1 MTESNNFILSN
12 NRYSANSPNNNISPI
27 ETMKIKNNR
36 IINIGVCTKFYFY
49 ILGSALFKFFHLM
62 ILGSQENMIALF
74 GFSPIIFSYNS
85 IQNINTYLS
94 YIIFGT
100 IFHFYFKGKNK
111 DKDKLIINNL
121 SLKHDLLINQDNK
134 NFYIQII
141 LTCLGFATYSEFQ
154 NLLFSNGYHPL
165 DYWTF
170 EIIFTFFFMRK
181 YFEFG
186 IYKHHKCSIFSAFF
200 ICTILLFIAS
210 FLPDTNIGNQY
221 QFVKK

>member
-1 MTESNNFILSN
+1 MTESYNFISSN
-12 NRYSANSPNNNISPI
+12 YRYSINSPNNNIRPF

-62 ILGSQENMIALF
+62 ILGSQKNMIALF

-85 IQNINTYLS
+85 IQNIYTYLS
-94 YIIFGT
+94 YII
-100 IFHFYFKGKNK
+100 Y
-111 DKDKLIINNL
+111 L
-121 SLKHDLLINQDNK
+121 SLKQDLLINQDNK

-186 IYKHHKCSIFSAFF
+186 IYEHHKC
-200 ICTILLFIAS
+200 LLYTFYFYIHS
-210 FLPDTNIGNQY
+210 FV
-221 QFVKK
+221 F

>member
-1 MTESNNFILSN
+1 
-12 NRYSANSPNNNISPI
+12 
-27 ETMKIKNNR
+27 MKINNNR

-62 ILGSQENMIALF
+62 ILGSQKNMIALF

-85 IQNINTYLS
+85 IQNIFTYLS
-94 YIIFGT
+94 YII
-100 IFHFYFKGKNK
+100 Y
-111 DKDKLIINNL
+111 L
-121 SLKHDLLINQDNK
+121 SLKQGLLINQDNK
-134 NFYIQII
+134 NFYLQII

-200 ICTILLFIAS
+200 IYTILLFIAS
-210 FLPDTNIGNQY
+210 FLPATNIGNQY
-221 QFVKK
+221 QFVKNKLGSVFYCIPFIFIFIVLSFNYGFSRNYSKVLMQNKFVSKYNI